1 MSLQTGDIAYL
12 RYGSDSKWHWGFFS
26 PVASTLVGFDAD
38 AITQFK
44 ALSALA
50 TAAQGAKADSAL
62 QSFTE
67 SDPVAGAALSTHT
80 ALSTTAHGGIV
91 GSSDSRLSNARAPT
105 AHKNT
110 HATGGTDALSP
121 SDIGASAVVTRV
133 FGNTPART
141 IQTVAAQANGFR
153 LSTTLDTLVNYSVA
167 ITTTATIGVAASGVV
182 VLEVCATNSAAAG
195 DWQEI
200 GRVSV
205 GQTISVAVALQSIGI
220 SSGQLSGI
228 VPAGYYARL
237 RSSNVSGTPTYTYN
251 SGQEVQF

>member
-12 RYGSDSKWHWGFFS
+12 RYGSDAKWHWGFFS

-50 TAAQGAKADSAL
+50 TSAQGAKADSAL

-80 ALSTTAHGGIV
+80 ALSTAAHGGIV
-91 GSSDSRLSNARAPT
+91 ASSDSRLTNARAPT
-105 AHKNT
+105 VHKST
-110 HATGGTDALSP
+110 HATGGSDVLTL
-121 SDIGASAVVTRV
+121 SDIGAAAAVTRT
-133 FGNTPART
+133 FSNAPART

-153 LSTTLDTLVNYSVA
+153 PSTTLDTLVNYSVSV
-167 ITTTATIGVAASGVV
+167 TTTATIGVAASGVV
-182 VLEVCATNSAAAG
+182 LLEVCATNSATAG

-205 GQTISVAVALQSIGI
+205 GQTLSVAVALQSLGIG
-220 SSGQLSGI
+220 SGQLGGI

-237 RSSNVSGTPTYTYN
+237 RSSNVSGTPSYAYN